1 MIVLGHRG
9 GRGDGWPAENT
20 LAAFQRAL
28 DEGADGVELDVRL
41 CASGEPVLVHDRR
54 LPSSLT
60 GRPGAPLVHALR
72 RSELPRLRDGERVPT
87 LAEALDL
94 CHGRI
99 VNVEVKADVPSRLA
113 LVRVVA
119 RALAR
124 ARPVDVVV
132 SSFDPAVVLAF
143 AAIAPKVPRGML
155 IGSRTPW
162 LGTALP
168 LAMRR
173 AVVAAHLEDPLL
185 RDARAARL
193 RRAGL
198 RLLAWTVNDPARA
211 VALSAMGVEMLITDR
226 PAEILSVLRPRERP
240 RAAAAG

>member
-41 CASGEPVLVHDRR
+41 CASGEAVLVHDRR
-54 LPSSLT
+54 LPSHLT

-72 RSELPRLRDGERVPT
+72 RSELPLLRGGERIPT

-94 CHGRI
+94 CHDRV
-99 VNVEVKADVPSRLA
+99 VNVEVKADVPDRLA

-119 RALAR
+119 RDIAR

-132 SSFDPAVVLAF
+132 SSFDPFVVLAF
-143 AAIAPKVPRGML
+143 RAIAPKVPRGML
-155 IGSRTPW
+155 VGARTPW

-173 AVVAAHLEDPLL
+173 AVLAAHLEDPLVHDV
-185 RDARAARL
+185 RVARL

-198 RLLAWTVNDPARA
+198 RLLAWTVNEPARA
-211 VALSAMGVEMLITDR
+211 RALSAMGVEMLITDR
-226 PAEILSVLRPRERP
+226 PAEILSALRPGERV
-240 RAAAAG
+240 RAAG